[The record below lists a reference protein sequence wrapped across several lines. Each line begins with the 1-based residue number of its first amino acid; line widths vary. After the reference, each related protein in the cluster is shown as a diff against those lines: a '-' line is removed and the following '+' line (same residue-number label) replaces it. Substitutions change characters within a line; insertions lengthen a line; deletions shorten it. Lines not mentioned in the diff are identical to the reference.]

1 MIVIYSIIFPPDSD
15 GGIASMA
22 YEIANGFSN
31 IGKKV
36 AVITTLRDSKDR
48 KWDIDQNFEIFRFKE
63 RYLDLKKRKI

>member
-36 AVITTLRDSKDR
+36 AVITTLRV
-48 KWDIDQNFEIFRFKE
+48 
-63 RYLDLKKRKI
+63 KKRKI